1 MIDNSIYDTL
11 GERWYTAFDD
21 PVALLRAEN
30 EAKWPWI
37 LQKIGEQCADANTIL
52 DVGCGAGFL
61 SNRLAREGFEVT
73 GVDLSEESLVVA
85 GKYDSTRTVRYERA
99 NAYEL
104 PFLEKSFDVVT
115 CMDFLEHVEDPA
127 LVIRECARV
136 LRPGGVFFYHTF
148 NRSALSEAVII
159 KFVERFVKNTPPRM
173 HVIELFLRPEEVL
186 SFCDEAGMEN
196 LALTGLRPQLGS
208 FSPLDIFRGI
218 VPKSLAFTPTS
229 SLALSYLGV
238 SRKKP

>member
-11 GERWYTAFDD
+11 GERWYTAWDD
-21 PVALLRAEN
+21 PVALLRTEN

-37 LQKIGEQCADANTIL
+37 LSRIGEHAPAANTLL

-61 SNRLAREGFEVT
+61 SNRLAKEGFEVS
-73 GVDLSEESLVVA
+73 GIDLSEESLEVA
-85 GKYDSTRTVRYERA
+85 ARFDETSTVKYERA

-104 PFLEKSFDVVT
+104 PYMDQSFDVVT

-127 LVIRECARV
+127 RVIRECARV
-136 LRPGGVFFYHTF
+136 LRPGGLFFYHTF
-148 NRSALSEAVII
+148 NRSALSEAVVI
-159 KFVERFVKNTPPRM
+159 KFVERFVRNTPPQM

-186 SFCDEAGMEN
+186 AFCEEAGLEN
-196 LALTGLRPQLGS
+196 LDLTGLRPKLGS

-218 VPKSLAFTPTS
+218 VPKTLAFTPTP

-238 SRKKP
+238 AKKC

>member
-11 GERWYTAFDD
+11 GERWYTAWDD
-21 PVALLRAEN
+21 PVALLRKEN

-37 LQKIGEQCADANTIL
+37 LQRIGEFSAEANTLL

-61 SNRLAREGFEVT
+61 SNRLSEEGFEVT
-73 GVDLSEESLVVA
+73 GVDLSEESLAVA
-85 GKYDSTRTVRYERA
+85 QRYDSTQRVRYEKA

-104 PFLEKSFDVVT
+104 PYSDKSFDVVT
-115 CMDFLEHVEDPA
+115 CMDFLEHVEDPER
-127 LVIRECARV
+127 VIRECARV

-186 SFCDEAGMEN
+186 KFCDKAGLEN
-196 LALTGLRPQLGS
+196 LDLTGLRPKWGS

-218 VPKSLAFTPTS
+218 VPKTLAFTPTPN
-229 SLALSYLGV
+229 LALSYLGV
-238 SRKKP
+238 ARKDM

>member
-1 MIDNSIYDTL
+1 MIDNSIYDSL
-11 GERWYTAFDD
+11 GERWYTAWDD
-21 PVALLRAEN
+21 PIALLRTEN

-37 LQKIGEQCADANTIL
+37 LKKIAEFCPEANTVL

-61 SNRLAREGFEVT
+61 SNRLAQEGFEVS

-85 GKYDSTRTVRYERA
+85 ARFDSTKSVRYERG

-104 PFLEKSFDVVT
+104 PYTDKSFDVVT

-136 LRPGGVFFYHTF
+136 LRPGGLFFYHTF
-148 NRSALSEAVII
+148 NRSPLSEAVII

-186 SFCDEAGMEN
+186 KYCENVGLEN
-196 LALTGLRPQLGS
+196 LDLTGLRPKIGS
-208 FSPLDIFRGI
+208 FSPMDIFRGI
-218 VPKSLAFTPTS
+218 VPKTLTFTPTP

-238 SRKKP
+238 ASKNL